1 MSRLSRRAL
10 LRKMFVADTKT
21 NSNDETTLVFIFL
34 RGGAD
39 TLNMLVPFGDDEYY
53 RARPTIAIP
62 VPGKSLKE
70 SALRLDDFYGLHP
83 RLEPILP
90 LYQDGKLA
98 FVQAVGSDNLSGSH
112 FDAQDQ
118 LEHGVAYNRTANGGW
133 LGRYLSTSTSAL
145 TALSAVAIGTIIPES
160 LRGAPTVSAMVSLE
174 EVQLKTP
181 TGDSCAACKTL
192 GALYNSELSLITE
205 SGRETLALLDRVRNL
220 KGNQKSSDDKL
231 NYPKDGFGSGL
242 REVACMVRGNVGLKV
257 ACLDFGGWDTHFFQG
272 SAAGLQADNID
283 SLAMGLAAFDA
294 DLGDHRKKV
303 VTLVM
308 TEFGRRTY
316 ENGSMGTDHG
326 RGFASIAMGA
336 QIIGGKVH
344 GDWPG
349 FKNQETDVLGPSG
362 LKIAYD
368 YRSVM
373 AEILTGV
380 LGNRAIDKIFPDFQ
394 PEAIGLVERR
404 A

>member
-1 MSRLSRRAL
+1 
-10 LRKMFVADTKT
+10 MFVADTKT
-21 NSNDETTLVFIFL
+21 SSGDETTLVFIFL

-39 TLNMLVPFGDDEYY
+39 TLNILVPFGDDEYY

-62 VPGKSLKE
+62 PPGKSLKE

-83 RLEPILP
+83 KLQPILP
-90 LYQDGKLA
+90 LYQDGKLG

-133 LGRYLSTSTSAL
+133 LGRYLSTSTTAL
-145 TALSAVAIGTIIPES
+145 SALSAVAIGTIIPES
-160 LRGAPTVSAMVSLE
+160 LRGAPTVSAMVSLD

-192 GALYNSELSLITE
+192 GALYNSEVSLITE
-205 SGRETLALLDRVRNL
+205 SGRETLDLLERVRSL
-220 KGNQKSSDDKL
+220 KGSQKSLEDDKL
-231 NYPKDGFGSGL
+231 NYPKDSFGSGL
-242 REVACMVRGNVGLKV
+242 REVACMIRGKVGLKV

-272 SAAGLQADNID
+272 SSAGLQADNID
-283 SLAMGLAAFDA
+283 SLGKGLAAFDA

-326 RGFASIAMGA
+326 RGFAAIAMGA

-349 FKNQETDVLGPSG
+349 IKKPDADVLGPGG

-368 YRSVM
+368 YRSVI

-380 LGNRAIDKIFPDFQ
+380 LGNRAIDKVFPDFHPQ
-394 PEAIGLVERR
+394 PIGFVERR

>member
-1 MSRLSRRAL
+1 LSRLSRRAL

-62 VPGKSLKE
+62 VPRKSLKE

-133 LGRYLSTSTSAL
+133 LGRHLSTSTSKL

-174 EVQLKTP
+174 DVQLKTP

-192 GALYNSELSLITE
+192 GALYNTEVSLITE
-205 SGRETLALLDRVRNL
+205 SGRETLALLERVRDL
-220 KGNQKSSDDKL
+220 RVSQKSSDDKL
-231 NYPKDGFGSGL
+231 DYPKDSFGSGL
-242 REVACMVRGNVGLKV
+242 REVACMIRGKVGLKV

-283 SLAMGLAAFDA
+283 SLAKGLAAFDA

-303 VTLVM
+303 VSLVM

-316 ENGSMGTDHG
+316 ENGSLGTDHG
-326 RGFASIAMGA
+326 RGFAAIAMGA

-362 LKIAYD
+362 LKIGYD
-368 YRSVM
+368 YRSVI

-380 LGNRAIDKIFPDFQ
+380 MGNRAIDKVFPNFNPQ
-394 PEAIGLVERR
+394 PIGLVERR